1 MRYRRARA
9 GALVAA
15 ASVVAA
21 CGSGESILN
30 AGNEATTTVPVTT
43 TIPVTAAPG
52 ETLPPTIPTTTTM
65 PPTTTTTPLAS
76 LAPCPVDALD
86 DITSPVEITFWHGL
100 GSTLEE
106 TLTTLTNEYNASQ
119 DKVVVRLENQ
129 GGYKQTIDKYLQS
142 GQSSRPQLVMF
153 PEYMVQQIAD
163 TGSVVPAGACLEASG
178 FDTAEFL
185 PRALLAYQTEGVQ
198 WSMPFNVSDPILY
211 YNKRIFEAA
220 GLDPEVP
227 PSSIE
232 DLRTASQAIVD
243 SGAGG
248 IGISFDSGVDSGAA
262 GSSSSGSPR
271 PASCTPTTATAAWP
285 RRRRCCTRGRPGLS
299 C

>member
-142 GQSSRPQLVMF
+142 GQDSRPQLVMF
-153 PEYMVQQIAD
+153 PEYMV
-163 TGSVVPAGACLEASG
+163 
-178 FDTAEFL
+178 
-185 PRALLAYQTEGVQ
+185 
-198 WSMPFNVSDPILY
+198 
-211 YNKRIFEAA
+211 
-220 GLDPEVP
+220 
-227 PSSIE
+227 
-232 DLRTASQAIVD
+232 
-243 SGAGG
+243 
-248 IGISFDSGVDSGAA
+248 
-262 GSSSSGSPR
+262 
-271 PASCTPTTATAAWP
+271 
-285 RRRRCCTRGRPGLS
+285 
-299 C
+299 